1 MKAINFWNKLFHA
14 EQLKAEFSKFI
25 KAESIL
31 GFANEV
37 LERIETAKSLYDL
50 VEAHKFMWE
59 KNFRNE
65 NLAPCKW
72 GMFRTESIP
81 EMKPEEVYLGNIYG
95 LWTHTIPQWEEDRK
109 NDPAVYQDIFDQYKR
124 VLKSNFNLIVDD
136 ARKYKYEYLGTNII
150 GETRK
155 LFDYEK

>member
-72 GMFRTESIP
+72 GMFRTENIP
-81 EMKPEEVYLGNIYG
+81 EMKPEEVYLGGIYG
-95 LWTHTIPQWEEDRK
+95 LWTHTIPQWENCKEDEADAYRK
-109 NDPAVYQDIFDQYKR
+109 IFNQYKML
-124 VLKSNFNLIVDD
+124 LKSNYYKIVDD
-136 ARKYKYEYLGTNII
+136 ARTYKYAYSGCVSIRKAKEYFGQ
-150 GETRK
+150 
-155 LFDYEK
+155 

>member
-31 GFANEV
+31 GFANECC
-37 LERIETAKSLYDL
+37 ERIEIAKSLYDL

-95 LWTHTIPQWEEDRK
+95 LWTHTIPQWENCKEDEADAYRK
-109 NDPAVYQDIFDQYKR
+109 IFNQYKML
-124 VLKSNFNLIVDD
+124 LKSNYYEIVDD
-136 ARKYKYEYLGTNII
+136 ARTYKYAYSGCVNIRKAKEYFGQ
-150 GETRK
+150 
-155 LFDYEK
+155 

>member
-1 MKAINFWNKLFHA
+1 MKRINFWNKLFHA

-37 LERIETAKSLYDL
+37 LERIETAKSLWDL

-95 LWTHTIPQWEEDRK
+95 LWTHTIPQWENCKEDESEAYRK
-109 NDPAVYQDIFDQYKR
+109 IFNQYKML
-124 VLKSNFNLIVDD
+124 LKSNFNKIVDD
-136 ARKYKYEYLGTNII
+136 AQTYKYAYSGCVNIRKAKEYFGQ
-150 GETRK
+150 
-155 LFDYEK
+155 

>member
-95 LWTHTIPQWEEDRK
+95 LWTHTIPQWENCKEDEADAYRK
-109 NDPAVYQDIFDQYKR
+109 IFNQYKTL
-124 VLKSNFNLIVDD
+124 LKSNYYKIVDD
-136 ARKYKYEYLGTNII
+136 AQTYKYAYSGCVSIRKAKEYFGQ
-150 GETRK
+150 
-155 LFDYEK
+155 

>member
-1 MKAINFWNKLFHA
+1 MKTINFWNKLFHRN
-14 EQLKAEFSKFI
+14 QLKAEYEKFLE
-25 KAESIL
+25 AESIL

-37 LERIETAKSLYDL
+37 RERIETAKSLWDL

-95 LWTHTIPQWEEDRK
+95 LWTHTIPQWENCKED
-109 NDPAVYQDIFDQYKR
+109 DPAVYQIIFDQYR
-124 VLKSNFNLIVDD
+124 ILLKSNFNKIVDD
-136 ARKYKYEYLGTNII
+136 ARTYKYAYFGCVSIRKAKEYFGQ
-150 GETRK
+150 
-155 LFDYEK
+155 